1 MTDFIARLTNPMIQ
15 DVKPFTV
22 RKILSSLAAFATGFG
37 CFALFSTFNS
47 GGEQLLVD
55 LSVADMAQLPMAT
68 RAAQFAQLAPP
79 DMRPLAKFAITAL
92 QAENNCFNSR
102 DTSMRAQLRDEF
114 NHLDAKSQA
123 KVLKVRAEVETRAQE
138 MAGVTLPLG
147 LWDPLGFSTD
157 CSAGKL
163 LYYREAEL
171 KHGRVGMVATL
182 GMIVGEKFHP
192 LFGGDI
198 DVPSAFTGQQVAFR
212 AFWSLMMIGIAFHE
226 VPSALT
232 YEGMDMNEGG
242 LGGVST
248 EPELSPVAYPN
259 GPGVSG
265 TDAVFGGK
273 GVFYTMR
280 TNRVPGDFNFDPL
293 GLKPKD
299 AAEFKTL
306 QTKEINNGR
315 LAMLA
320 AMGILAQE
328 LATGKKIF

>member
-1 MTDFIARLTNPMIQ
+1 MAAA
-15 DVKPFTV
+15 
-22 RKILSSLAAFATGFG
+22 LAAPMMGEATPSAVRPVRRQILLAFVTGFG
-37 CFALFSTFNS
+37 CAALLLALTRGS
-47 GGEQLLVD
+47 EQ
-55 LSVADMAQLPMAT
+55 SVVEQNAVSLAALPTAA
-68 RAAQFAQLAPP
+68 RAAQVAQLAPP
-79 DMRPLAKFAITAL
+79 DLRPFAKFALTAL
-92 QAENNCFNSR
+92 DAEAHPR
-102 DTSMRAQLRDEF
+102 DVSMKAQLRDEWK
-114 NHLDAKSQA
+114 NIDGKTQA
-123 KVLKVRAEVETRAQE
+123 KVLKVRAEVATKASE
-138 MAGVTLPLG
+138 MAGVTAPTG

-182 GMIVGEKFHP
+182 GMIVEEKFHP
-192 LFGGDI
+192 LFGGNI
-198 DVPSAFTGQQVAFR
+198 DVPSAFTGEQVEFR

-226 VPSALT
+226 IPSALT
-232 YEGMDMNEGG
+232 YEGMDMAEGG
-242 LGGVST
+242 IGGVST
-248 EPELSPVAYPN
+248 DPESSPVSYPGN
-259 GPGVSG
+259 GYSG

-299 AAEFKTL
+299 AAGFKEL

-328 LATGKKIF
+328 LVTGKKIF

>member
-1 MTDFIARLTNPMIQ
+1 
-15 DVKPFTV
+15 
-22 RKILSSLAAFATGFG
+22 
-37 CFALFSTFNS
+37 
-47 GGEQLLVD
+47 
-55 LSVADMAQLPMAT
+55 
-68 RAAQFAQLAPP
+68 
-79 DMRPLAKFAITAL
+79 
-92 QAENNCFNSR
+92 
-102 DTSMRAQLRDEF
+102 MRAQLRDEF
-114 NHLDAKSQA
+114 KHLDGKTQA
-123 KVLKVRAEVETRAQE
+123 KVLKVRAEVETKASE

-192 LFGGDI
+192 LFGGTPGN
-198 DVPSAFTGQQVAFR
+198 VPSAFTGEQVEFR

-226 VPSALT
+226 LPSALT
-232 YEGMDMNEGG
+232 YEGMDMYEGG

-248 EPELSPVAYPN
+248 DPEGSPNSYPGN
-259 GPGVSG
+259 GVSG
-265 TDAVFGGK
+265 TDAFFGGK
-273 GVFYTMR
+273 GIFYTMR

-299 AAEFKTL
+299 AAGFKEL

-328 LATGKKIF
+328 LVTKKSVF